1 MLLAQ
6 KIETETP
13 DDVVENVRDE
23 TLLSTDETLA
33 QDLQSLPVDDP
44 VRMYLREIGRVPLLT
59 ASEEVHL
66 AQIME
71 RGKAEQLK
79 RVPNR
84 KYLDEANAAQ
94 RHLTEAN
101 LRLVVS
107 IAKKYVGRGMNLLDL
122 IQEGNIGLMRAVE
135 KFDVTLGYKFSTYAT
150 WWIRQAVTRAI
161 ADQARTVRIPVHMI
175 EKINRFIRTSRR

>member
-44 VRMYLREIGRVPLLT
+44 ARMYLREIGRVPLLT
-59 ASEEVHL
+59 ASEDVHL

-71 RGKAEQLK
+71 RRQAEQLK
-79 RVPNR
+79 HVPKR
-84 KYLDEANAAQ
+84 KYPDQANAAH
-94 RHLTEAN
+94 RRLTDAN
-101 LRLVVS
+101 PRLV
-107 IAKKYVGRGMNLLDL
+107 
-122 IQEGNIGLMRAVE
+122 
-135 KFDVTLGYKFSTYAT
+135 
-150 WWIRQAVTRAI
+150 
-161 ADQARTVRIPVHMI
+161 
-175 EKINRFIRTSRR
+175 